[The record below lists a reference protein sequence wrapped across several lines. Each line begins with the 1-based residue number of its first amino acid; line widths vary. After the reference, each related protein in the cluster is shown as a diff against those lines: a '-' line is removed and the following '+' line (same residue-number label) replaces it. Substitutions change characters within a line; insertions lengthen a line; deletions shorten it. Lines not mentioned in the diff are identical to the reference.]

1 MSKVAGPHGV
11 GVNMGGNAPEAMAD
25 VAPYLEQ
32 IRAKFD
38 DPTTQEKMKG
48 FTKTIQFAFTDLGKT
63 YVLSVQDGKTATV
76 EEKKL
81 EKPDIQISWSSDTF
95 AGIQDKTVNAT
106 TAFMSG
112 KLKVK
117 GSMDDM
123 MKLQKVMM

>member
-1 MSKVAGPHGV
+1 
-11 GVNMGGNAPEAMAD
+11 MAD
-25 VAPYLEQ
+25 VMPYLEK
-32 IRAKFD
+32 IRSKFD
-38 DPTTQEKMKG
+38 DPAIQEKMPG
-48 FTKTIQFAFTDLGKT
+48 FTKTIQFVFTDTGKT
-63 YVLSVQDGKTATV
+63 YVMSIQDGKTALL

-81 EKPDIQISWSSDTF
+81 EKPDIQITWASDTF
-95 AGIQDKTVNAT
+95 TGIQDKTVNAT